1 MNHHAQINNLHD
13 ELNVTNLRHL
23 TETQRMRRVIAQ
35 LRDALQESMS
45 THGRPAW
52 FDKQVE
58 TALNAAEPFIDD
70 TARQV
75 RVGTL
80 DNWNGNQ
87 LLIEVLTDG
96 QFHIAEREN
105 SWDTWNAGQW
115 GWLS

>member
-1 MNHHAQINNLHD
+1 VTVD
-13 ELNVTNLRHL
+13 ELLEQLNSAELRHL
-23 TETQRMRRVIAQ
+23 TERQNMRRAIVQ
-35 LRDALQESMS
+35 LHDALQESMS

-52 FDKQVE
+52 FEKQVE
-58 TALNAAEPFIDD
+58 AALTAARPHIDD

-75 RVGTL
+75 LVGTL

-87 LLIEVLTDG
+87 LLIEVFADG

-105 SWDTWNAGQW
+105 SWDTWNVGQW